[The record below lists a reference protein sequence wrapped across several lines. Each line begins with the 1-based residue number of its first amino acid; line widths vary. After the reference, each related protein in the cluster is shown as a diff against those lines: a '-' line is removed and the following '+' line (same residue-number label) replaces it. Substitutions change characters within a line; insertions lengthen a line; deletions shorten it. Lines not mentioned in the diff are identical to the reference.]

1 MSLSVIAGDL
11 EADSPLDLSTATSA
25 TSTDPRHDPNV
36 TYDLIE
42 GHLPPPGLS
51 VLPGETGDQTPHTRQ
66 GSSRHID
73 NIIVDIVNTVPGI
86 LTVIS
91 LTYWHL
97 PAMSTIFDH
106 NGGKNVYH
114 FYSVVGVVYQISSL
128 PYLYDPRAPGN
139 ALPAEQRT
147 LVYCTRYRFGTKFL
161 PFDGIF
167 IVEIFQ
173 KNSGIR
179 RDQR

>member
-91 LTYWHL
+91 LTY
-97 PAMSTIFDH
+97 
-106 NGGKNVYH
+106 
-114 FYSVVGVVYQISSL
+114 
-128 PYLYDPRAPGN
+128 
-139 ALPAEQRT
+139 
-147 LVYCTRYRFGTKFL
+147 
-161 PFDGIF
+161 
-167 IVEIFQ
+167 
-173 KNSGIR
+173 
-179 RDQR
+179 